1 MGFFSR
7 LFGSSKNNDQGSNAQ
22 ASNAARALHTSIT
35 RALAGV
41 VYYNSTVGALARII
55 GNEQFGQQ
63 LEKIVEQLYLAL
75 AIGGATT
82 KETLSDL
89 IKTKV
94 QRFSESKL
102 DPDDLQPCVL
112 CFLYIAIE
120 DAKKLCVGKEVE
132 DLLISALNKFGELT
146 ADEEDYPSIA
156 LAVKNKSSKYRELA
170 NYIDTGRKS
179 GDESDSAHSAH
190 SQNLEG
196 NSEPS
201 FDARLDNSS
210 RHNTETFNG
219 PDLSSKKATP
229 LFSAALNHDYDSVC
243 SALSDGADPNMRS
256 FANYRINSL
265 VSESEPGVPDRVL
278 YILRKQ
284 AIDKKRWPQLFY
296 KPELGFTSL
305 YFPALDG
312 DIITTRLLL
321 EAGADPNAISFN
333 GMFPLYLAAEGGH
346 IEVVKDL
353 VEHGANVNQTTP
365 KGCTSLLNAAEEGKG
380 DVVVYLLAHGAN
392 PHIESEFGATPLSG
406 AEQYGHNE
414 LATLLL
420 SYSLFGET
428 PDPPFNHN
436 LYSWSHDVM
445 GQDVSKRISSS
456 IIAQM
461 VIDELNETYFAH
473 SKEPHQA
480 LVTAIAN
487 QNLEAL
493 AKAIESGCDVN
504 RKYVHAGK
512 RITPIVEAAVMDNQE
527 MVEMLI
533 GAGADVNISQDNGET
548 ALMNASQNG
557 NYHIVSELLDAG
569 ANPNAVSHAGSALA
583 VADNIGVMYR
593 LIESGAD
600 VDLCDANGN
609 TPIVGCIQTRAYEAC
624 YFLRAAGADI
634 NKKNKQ
640 GETPL
645 DIAIAL
651 NDDQM
656 TRALTADYYVPE
668 ARPINI
674 DSIRDVILD
683 RIAKMRNDEFP
694 PSYYLDESVY
704 QKGAIIDRSRLDA
717 RNHAI
722 SIAREALDFKR
733 KRNLKRSNELYI
745 EAFNASDYFYT
756 DGYWGWAQ
764 TLLLAKNFPD
774 ARLIMR
780 MFSAQL
786 ASINRCLHTEKEEN
800 FIAFDFDGFSFFQK
814 FTHAYPMSKQEVE
827 RKIISFGGQRELSN
841 RKNWEGFYSLRTNE
855 YDSFLRCFGVD
866 DFYTAERLLR
876 LTDKNDTGRR
886 EDLLQKLIDNGD
898 ERKATYELALLYFDS
913 DQEKATTL
921 FERAI
926 NAGDDYY
933 ATYSLGQLVKK
944 DNPKLA
950 QRLFEKS
957 LEAGCTIDAA
967 KRLAELVESNDP
979 ERAISLYQTAIDAGD
994 IDACSKLARLVYKD
1008 DRERAIELCEKAVA
1022 AGDTDDGAFVL
1033 GWLHEKDSPEKAKG
1047 FYQLCINNKNCL
1059 YNAPNNLGLLV
1070 QDDNPE
1076 RAKKLFQMS
1085 IDAGNHLAAARNL
1098 ANLVR
1103 ESDPERAKELYQM
1116 AVDVGDESSS
1126 AFKLA
1131 CLVEGEDPEQAEKLY
1146 AKSINAGNSNARPK
1160 LARLIHKNDRQRAI
1174 SLCEEAVSAGD
1185 TNDGAFFLAWL
1196 LENDNPERAKE
1207 LYQLCI
1213 DNENC
1218 LDTAPNNL
1226 GFLIRKEDPERAKK
1240 LFQMSIDAG
1249 DSYYATNNL
1258 GKLIE
1263 EEDPE
1268 RALALFKAAADAGNP
1283 SAGNN
1288 YIALAKRICPDE
1300 KMPDIEAIMNK
1311 YPKEDRNDFGTFF
1324 MPSNR
1329 DKAVSIFEDCI
1340 DAGDKAYAPCNLA
1353 HMIAESDPDRAES
1366 LYRLSLENETH
1377 GSATEA
1383 LIGLGLLLEKS
1394 SPEEAKTFLG
1404 AARERNNLQDSI
1416 DFMVDYY
1423 DSVDSSLSERI
1434 RKTFEQSN

>member
-1 MGFFSR
+1 MGFHSR
-7 LFGSSKNNDQGSNAQ
+7 LFGLSKNNDQGSNAQ
-22 ASNAARALHTSIT
+22 ASDAAQTLHTSIT

-94 QRFSESKL
+94 QRFSGSKL

-120 DAKKLCVGKEVE
+120 DAKKLCVGKDVE

-201 FDARLDNSS
+201 FDARLDNSA

-428 PDPPFNHN
+428 PNPPFNHN

-473 SKEPHQA
+473 SNEPHQA

-533 GAGADVNISQDNGET
+533 SAGADVNISQDNGET

-609 TPIVGCIQTRAYEAC
+609 TPIVGCIQTRAYEAS
-624 YFLRAAGADI
+624 YFLRIAGANI
-634 NKKNKQ
+634 NKKNKS
-640 GETPL
+640 EKTPL
-645 DIAIAL
+645 DIATEL

-656 TRALTADYYVPE
+656 MRALTADYYVPD
-668 ARPINI
+668 AHPINI
-674 DSIRDVILD
+674 DSVRDVILD

-800 FIAFDFDGFSFFQK
+800 FITFDFDGFSFFQK

-827 RKIISFGGQRELSN
+827 QKIISFGGQRELSN
-841 RKNWEGFYSLRTNE
+841 HKNWAGFYSLRTNE
-855 YDSFLRCFGVD
+855 YDSFLRCFGID
-866 DFYTAERLLR
+866 DFYTADRLLR
-876 LTDKNDTGRR
+876 LDDEIDTERKK
-886 EDLLQKLIDNGD
+886 DLLQHLIDNGD
-898 ERKATYELALLYFDS
+898 ERKATYELALLYYQS
-913 DQEKATTL
+913 NQEKATTL
-921 FERAI
+921 FKRAI

-950 QRLFEKS
+950 IQLFERS
-957 LEAGCTIDAA
+957 LKAGCTIDAA
-967 KRLAELVESNDP
+967 KRLAELVESSDA

-994 IDACSKLARLVYKD
+994 IGACSKLARLVYKD
-1008 DRERAIELCEKAVA
+1008 DRGRAVELCEKAVA
-1022 AGDTDDGAFVL
+1022 AGDTGDGAFVL

-1085 IDAGNHLAAARNL
+1085 IDAGNI
-1098 ANLVR
+1098 
-1103 ESDPERAKELYQM
+1103 
-1116 AVDVGDESSS
+1116 S
-1126 AFKLA
+1126 A
-1131 CLVEGEDPEQAEKLY
+1131 Y
-1146 AKSINAGNSNARPK
+1146 SR
-1160 LARLIHKNDRQRAI
+1160 LARLIYKDDRERAVE
-1174 SLCEEAVSAGD
+1174 LCEKAVSAGD

-1196 LENDNPERAKE
+1196 LGKDDVEKSKE

-1213 DNENC
+1213 DNGNC
-1218 LDTAPNNL
+1218 LYAAPNNL
-1226 GFLIRKEDPERAKK
+1226 GILVQRADPEKAKK

-1249 DSYYATNNL
+1249 DPYYATNNL

-1263 EEDPE
+1263 EEDSKK
-1268 RALALFKAAADAGNP
+1268 ALSLYRLSAEAGNKAAFL
-1283 SAGNN
+1283 N
-1288 YIALAKRICPDE
+1288 YSLLVEQNHLDGGKAE
-1300 KMPDIEAIMNK
+1300 IEAIIEK
-1311 YPKEDRNDFGTFF
+1311 CPEGKRNEFGVIIMTR
-1324 MPSNR
+1324 NR
-1329 DKAVSIFEDCI
+1329 NMAILVFESCI
-1340 DAGDKAYAPCNLA
+1340 KAGDKTLAPCNLA
-1353 HMIAESDPDRAES
+1353 HMIAESNPDRAES

-1377 GSATEA
+1377 DSATEA

-1394 SPEEAKTFLG
+1394 SPEEAKTFLD
-1404 AARERNNLQDSI
+1404 AARERDNLQDSI

-1423 DSVDSSLSERI
+1423 DSVGSSLSERI
-1434 RKTFEQSN
+1434 RRAFEQSN

>member
-1 MGFFSR
+1 MRFHSR
-7 LFGSSKNNDQGSNAQ
+7 LFGLSKNNDQGSNAQ
-22 ASNAARALHTSIT
+22 ASDAAQTLHTSIT

-75 AIGGATT
+75 AIGGATA

-132 DLLISALNKFGELT
+132 DSLISALNKFGELT
-146 ADEEDYPSIA
+146 ADEEDYLSIA
-156 LAVKNKSSKYRELA
+156 LTVKNKSSKYRELA
-170 NYIDTGRKS
+170 NYIDTGRKNGERNS
-179 GDESDSAHSAH
+179 IAYSTR
-190 SQNLEG
+190 SQNIDDNDKPSSDARPG
-196 NSEPS
+196 NSAYRDTE
-201 FDARLDNSS
+201 ALDKSS
-210 RHNTETFNG
+210 
-219 PDLSSKKATP
+219 PSSKKATP
-229 LFSAALNHDYDSVC
+229 LFSAALNHDFVSVRN
-243 SALSDGADPNMRS
+243 ALSDGADPNMRS
-256 FANYRINSL
+256 FANYQINSL
-265 VSESEPGVPDRVL
+265 VSESEPGIPDR
-278 YILRKQ
+278 ILHILQRQ
-284 AIDKKRWPQLFY
+284 AIEKKKWPQLFY
-296 KPELGFTSL
+296 KPELGFTNL
-305 YFPALDG
+305 YFPAMDG
-312 DIITTRLLL
+312 DIITTHLLL
-321 EAGADPNAISFN
+321 EAGANPNAISFN
-333 GMFPLYLAAEGGH
+333 GLFPLYVAAEGGH

-353 VEHGANVNQTTP
+353 LEHGANVNQVTP
-365 KGCTSLLNAAEEGKG
+365 KGCTALLNAAEEGEG
-380 DVVVYLLAHGAN
+380 DVVVYLLTHGAN
-392 PHIESEFGATPLSG
+392 PHIENEFGATPFSG
-406 AEQYGHNE
+406 AEQYGHDK
-414 LATLLL
+414 LAALLL
-420 SYSLFGET
+420 NYSLLGET
-428 PDPPFNHN
+428 PNPPFNQN
-436 LYSWSHDVM
+436 LYSWSQDIM
-445 GQDVSKRISSS
+445 RRDVSEQKFSSA
-456 IIAQM
+456 IARTT
-461 VIDELNETYFAH
+461 ICKLSEAYSGYGKTPD
-473 SKEPHQA
+473 QA

-487 QNLEAL
+487 QDIKSL

-504 RKYVHAGK
+504 KKYVHAGK
-512 RITPIVEAAVMDNQE
+512 RITPIVEASVMDNRE

-533 GAGADVNISQDNGET
+533 NAGADVNISQDNGET
-548 ALMNASQNG
+548 ALMNASKNG
-557 NYHIVSELLDAG
+557 NYLIVSKLLDAG
-569 ANPNAVSHAGSALA
+569 ANPDAVSYAGSALA
-583 VADNIGVMYR
+583 VADNIGIMHR
-593 LIESGAD
+593 LVEGGAD
-600 VDLCDANGN
+600 VNLCDDDGN
-609 TPIVGCIQTRAYEAC
+609 TPIVGCIQTRAYEAS
-624 YFLRAAGADI
+624 YFLRIAGANI
-634 NKKNKQ
+634 NKKNKS
-640 GETPL
+640 GKTPL
-645 DIAIAL
+645 DIAAEL

-656 TRALTADYYVPE
+656 MRALTADYYVPD
-668 ARPINI
+668 AHPINI
-674 DSIRDVILD
+674 DSVRGAILK
-683 RIAKMRNDEFP
+683 RIDKMRRGEFP
-694 PSYYLDESVY
+694 PNYFLDESVLEDEE
-704 QKGAIIDRSRLDA
+704 IDKTLLDA
-717 RNHAI
+717 RDSAI
-722 SIAREALDFKR
+722 SIARDALDFKR
-733 KRNLKRSNELYI
+733 KCDLKRSNELYI
-745 EAFNASDYFYT
+745 EAFNTSDYFYT

-764 TLLLAKNFPD
+764 TLLLAKNFTD
-774 ARLIMR
+774 ARLILR
-780 MFSAQL
+780 IFAAQL
-786 ASINRCLHTEKEEN
+786 ASINYYSRITKEEDPAN
-800 FIAFDFDGFSFFQK
+800 SHSENTISFDFDGFSFFQK

-957 LEAGCTIDAA
+957 LEAGCIIDAA

-1085 IDAGNHLAAARNL
+1085 IDAGNI
-1098 ANLVR
+1098 
-1103 ESDPERAKELYQM
+1103 
-1116 AVDVGDESSS
+1116 S
-1126 AFKLA
+1126 A
-1131 CLVEGEDPEQAEKLY
+1131 Y
-1146 AKSINAGNSNARPK
+1146 SR
-1160 LARLIHKNDRQRAI
+1160 LARLIYKNDRERAVE
-1174 SLCEEAVSAGD
+1174 LCEKAVSAGD

-1196 LENDNPERAKE
+1196 LGKDDVEKSKE

-1213 DNENC
+1213 DNGNC
-1218 LDTAPNNL
+1218 LYAAPNNL
-1226 GFLIRKEDPERAKK
+1226 GILVQGADPEKAKK

-1249 DSYYATNNL
+1249 DPYYATNNL

-1263 EEDPE
+1263 EEDSKK
-1268 RALALFKAAADAGNP
+1268 ALSLYRLSAEAGNKAAFL
-1283 SAGNN
+1283 N
-1288 YIALAKRICPDE
+1288 YSLLAEQNHLDGGKAE
-1300 KMPDIEAIMNK
+1300 IEAIIEK
-1311 YPKEDRNDFGTFF
+1311 CPEGKRNELGVIIMTR
-1324 MPSNR
+1324 NR
-1329 DKAVSIFEDCI
+1329 NMAILVFESCI
-1340 DAGDKAYAPCNLA
+1340 KAGDKTLAPCNLA
-1353 HMIAESDPDRAES
+1353 HMVAETDSERAES
-1366 LYRLSLENETH
+1366 LYRLSLENESH
-1377 GSATEA
+1377 NSATEA
-1383 LIGLGLLLEKS
+1383 LIGLGLLLEQA
-1394 SPEEAKTFLG
+1394 SPEEAKQFLSS
-1404 AARERNNLQDSI
+1404 ARERNNLRESI
-1416 DFMVDYY
+1416 DFMTNYY
-1423 DSVDSSLSERI
+1423 DSIGSPLSERI
-1434 RKTFEQSN
+1434 RKAFEQPE

>member
-1 MGFFSR
+1 MGFLSR

-75 AIGGATT
+75 AIGGATP

-156 LAVKNKSSKYRELA
+156 LAVRNKSSKYRELA
-170 NYIDTGRKS
+170 NYIDTGRKNGERNS
-179 GDESDSAHSAH
+179 IAYSTR
-190 SQNLEG
+190 SQNPDDNDKPSSDARPG
-196 NSEPS
+196 NSAYRDPGALDKPS
-201 FDARLDNSS
+201 
-210 RHNTETFNG
+210 
-219 PDLSSKKATP
+219 PSSKKATP
-229 LFSAALNHDYDSVC
+229 LFSAALNHDFVSVRN
-243 SALSDGADPNMRS
+243 ALSDGADPNMRS
-256 FANYRINSL
+256 FANYQINSL
-265 VSESEPGVPDRVL
+265 VSESEPGIPDR
-278 YILRKQ
+278 ILHILQRQ
-284 AIDKKRWPQLFY
+284 AIEKIKWPQLFY
-296 KPELGFTSL
+296 KPELGFTNL
-305 YFPALDG
+305 YFPAMDG
-312 DIITTRLLL
+312 DIITTHLLL
-321 EAGADPNAISFN
+321 EAGANPNAISFN
-333 GMFPLYLAAEGGH
+333 GLFPLYVAAEGGH

-353 VEHGANVNQTTP
+353 LEHGANVNQVTP
-365 KGCTSLLNAAEEGKG
+365 KGCTALLNAAEEGEG
-380 DVVVYLLAHGAN
+380 DVVVYLLTHGAN
-392 PHIESEFGATPLSG
+392 PHIENEFGATPFSG
-406 AEQYGHNE
+406 AEQYGHDK
-414 LATLLL
+414 LAALLL
-420 SYSLFGET
+420 NYSLLGET
-428 PDPPFNHN
+428 PNPPFNQN
-436 LYSWSHDVM
+436 LYSWSQDIM
-445 GQDVSKRISSS
+445 RRDVSEQKFSSA
-456 IIAQM
+456 IARTT
-461 VIDELNETYFAH
+461 ICKLSEAYSGYGKTPD
-473 SKEPHQA
+473 QA

-487 QNLEAL
+487 QDLKSL

-504 RKYVHAGK
+504 KKYVHAGK
-512 RITPIVEAAVMDNQE
+512 RITPIVEASVMDNRE

-533 GAGADVNISQDNGET
+533 NAGADVNISQDNGET
-548 ALMNASQNG
+548 ALMNASKNG
-557 NYHIVSELLDAG
+557 NYLIVSKLLDAG
-569 ANPNAVSHAGSALA
+569 ANPDAVSYAGSALA
-583 VADNIGVMYR
+583 VADNIGIMHR
-593 LIESGAD
+593 LVEGGAD
-600 VDLCDANGN
+600 VNLCDDDGN
-609 TPIVGCIQTRAYEAC
+609 TPIVGCIQTRAYEAS
-624 YFLRAAGADI
+624 YFLRIAGANI
-634 NKKNKQ
+634 NKKNKS
-640 GETPL
+640 GKTPL
-645 DIAIAL
+645 DIATEL

-656 TRALTADYYVPE
+656 MRALTADYYVPD
-668 ARPINI
+668 AHPINI
-674 DSIRDVILD
+674 DSVRGAILK
-683 RIAKMRNDEFP
+683 RIDKMRRGEFP
-694 PSYYLDESVY
+694 PNYFLDESVLEDEE
-704 QKGAIIDRSRLDA
+704 IDKTLLDA
-717 RNHAI
+717 RDSAI
-722 SIAREALDFKR
+722 SIARDALDFKR
-733 KRNLKRSNELYI
+733 KCDLKRSNELYI
-745 EAFNASDYFYT
+745 EAFNTSDYFYT

-764 TLLLAKNFPD
+764 TLLLAKNFTD

-780 MFSAQL
+780 IFAAQL
-786 ASINRCLHTEKEEN
+786 ASINYYSRITKEEDPAN
-800 FIAFDFDGFSFFQK
+800 SHSENTISFDFDGFSFFQK

-1085 IDAGNHLAAARNL
+1085 IDAG
-1098 ANLVR
+1098 
-1103 ESDPERAKELYQM
+1103 DP
-1116 AVDVGDESSS
+1116 
-1126 AFKLA
+1126 
-1131 CLVEGEDPEQAEKLY
+1131 
-1146 AKSINAGNSNARPK
+1146 
-1160 LARLIHKNDRQRAI
+1160 
-1174 SLCEEAVSAGD
+1174 
-1185 TNDGAFFLAWL
+1185 
-1196 LENDNPERAKE
+1196 
-1207 LYQLCI
+1207 
-1213 DNENC
+1213 
-1218 LDTAPNNL
+1218 
-1226 GFLIRKEDPERAKK
+1226 
-1240 LFQMSIDAG
+1240 
-1249 DSYYATNNL
+1249 YYATNNL

-1263 EEDPE
+1263 EEDSKK
-1268 RALALFKAAADAGNP
+1268 ALSLYRLSAEAGNKAAFL
-1283 SAGNN
+1283 N
-1288 YIALAKRICPDE
+1288 YSLLVEQNHLDGGKAE
-1300 KMPDIEAIMNK
+1300 IEAIIEK
-1311 YPKEDRNDFGTFF
+1311 CPEGKRNEFGVIIMTR
-1324 MPSNR
+1324 NR
-1329 DKAVSIFEDCI
+1329 NMAILVFESCI
-1340 DAGDKAYAPCNLA
+1340 KAGDKTLAPCNLA
-1353 HMIAESDPDRAES
+1353 HMIAESNPDRAES

-1394 SPEEAKTFLG
+1394 SPEEAKTFLD

-1423 DSVDSSLSERI
+1423 DSIGSSLSERI
-1434 RKTFEQSN
+1434 RKAFEQSN